1 VGAGVAG
8 ALAAP
13 AHTPAAAATALGA
26 RARTPA
32 GASAVDPLAVT
43 EAGRSVPEASGD
55 RSVAAVDMAGAC
67 TAELTAGG
75 RTAADLAGV
84 IARIT
89 IRGVFRLDLGPGSEG
104 RVTPTTLTFTII
116 LVIITAMIPVTHTSS
131 LATLTGIPATLT
143 GIPATRTVIP
153 VTRTAIPVT
162 ITTRLIFTVQG
173 SALPPAEQSYV
184 DTWEDADR
192 SWATGDGTA
201 SESDTSSG
209 ERVL

>member
-67 TAELTAGG
+67 TAELTAGV
-75 RTAADLAGV
+75 RTAADMAGV
-84 IARIT
+84 IAPIT
-89 IRGVFRLDLGPGSEG
+89 ILGVFRLDLGPGSEG

-131 LATLTGIPATLT
+131 LATLM

-201 SESDTSSG
+201 SESATSSG